1 MNVQNN
7 IRMGV
12 GVVLTPAIVISL
24 GARLLRSNREKPAFA
39 HHSSHRVNSS
49 LRFEFISA
57 LGARLL
63 RSFRYAQSRK
73 ASFRLRRGSLCPSTR
88 ARVYHCP
95 VDWGEA
101 PHPRLRSEHI
111 FRSFCYAQSRKA
123 GFRSMP
129 GASLSP
135 HVIRKGQSM
144 API

>member
-1 MNVQNN
+1 MNVQND

-12 GVVLTPAIVISL
+12 GAVTTPAIVISL
-24 GARLLRSNREKPAFA
+24 RAHLLCSNREKPAFA
-39 HHSSHRVNSS
+39 YHSSRRVTSS
-49 LRFEFISA
+49 LRSKVISA
-57 LGARLL
+57 LGACLL
-63 RSFRYAQSRK
+63 CSFRYAQSRK
-73 ASFRLRRGSLCPSTR
+73 AGFRLRRGSLFPSTR

-101 PHPRLRSEHI
+101 PHPRLRSEHV
-111 FRSFCYAQSRKA
+111 FRSFRYAQSRKA
-123 GFRSMP
+123 GFHSMP